1 METPKRIVIRRVAR
15 PYTTVLAT
23 QVEEILREWHA
34 EHGTTM
40 PAEEY
45 AACREIDAVEAAE
58 AARIERA
65 AAAAA
70 AKPVYGTAEF
80 WKAYWAKKKAGGGG
94 DDKLL
99 NSEGARGA
107 GCLPKAVVKKQKP
120 ATLKCAK
127 QTSQAGRK

>member
-1 METPKRIVIRRVAR
+1 MQAPKKFVIRRVVRA
-15 PYTTVLAT
+15 YTTVLAT

-58 AARIERA
+58 AARIEAA

-80 WKAYWAKKKAGGGG
+80 WKAYWAKKKAGV
-94 DDKLL
+94 L
-99 NSEGARGA
+99 A
-107 GCLPKAVVKKQKP
+107 PKAKVKKQKP
-120 ATLKCAK
+120 ATPKCAT

>member
-1 METPKRIVIRRVAR
+1 MEAPKRFIIKRSVRTYA
-15 PYTTVLAT
+15 TVLAT

-58 AARIERA
+58 ALSIERAAAA

-80 WKAYWAKKKAGGGG
+80 WKAYWAKKKAGGSGPTTG
-94 DDKLL
+94 
-99 NSEGARGA
+99 
-107 GCLPKAVVKKQKP
+107 VVKKQTP
-120 ATLKCAK
+120 VTPKCAT

>member
-1 METPKRIVIRRVAR
+1 MQAPKKFTIRRVPR
-15 PYTTVLAT
+15 VYTTVLAT

-58 AARIERA
+58 ASRIEAA

-80 WKAYWAKKKAGGGG
+80 WKAYWAKKRAGG
-94 DDKLL
+94 DAPTVK
-99 NSEGARGA
+99 
-107 GCLPKAVVKKQKP
+107 VKKQKP
-120 ATLKCAK
+120 AALKCA
-127 QTSQAGRK
+127 TPTLQAGRK

>member
-1 METPKRIVIRRVAR
+1 MQAPKKFVIKRSVRA
-15 PYTTVLAT
+15 YATVLAT

-58 AARIERA
+58 ALRIEAA

-70 AKPVYGTAEF
+70 AKPVYGSAEF
-80 WKAYWAKKKAGGGG
+80 WKAYWAKKRAGG
-94 DDKLL
+94 D
-99 NSEGARGA
+99 A
-107 GCLPKAVVKKQKP
+107 PKVKVKKQKS
-120 ATLKCAK
+120 ATLKCAT
-127 QTSQAGRK
+127 QTLQAGRK

>member
-1 METPKRIVIRRVAR
+1 MQAPKRIVIRRVPRA
-15 PYTTVLAT
+15 YTTVLAT

-34 EHGTTM
+34 EHGTIM

-58 AARIERA
+58 AARIEAA

-80 WKAYWAKKKAGGGG
+80 WKAYWAKKKAGGEIKHSFCFW
-94 DDKLL
+94 DLFLKMIR
-99 NSEGARGA
+99 A
-107 GCLPKAVVKKQKP
+107 KVKKQKP
-120 ATLKCAK
+120 ATLKCAT